1 MKKLGVLV
9 LIALLSLNLFGC
21 GGKNAKE
28 EPQTEAAVEEKEE
41 QKKEA
46 QETKGKETQKVETQT
61 EEPKEVETT
70 EAEVADKEEAVLLDT
85 ENVKITYASSM
96 ICNWDI
102 ENEFS
107 FYFDVENRMEKEL
120 TITATEFVL
129 DGYTIWSGYLSF
141 AAEASSTTNDFIGYA
156 DHDYQGEPEYNEWLK
171 QESEKGVRELNI
183 TLAVT
188 DEDGNQIEEPL
199 SVIIDVKNG
208 TVIK

>member
-1 MKKLGVLV
+1 MIFSTGEDEVFIADVIL
-9 LIALLSLNLFGC
+9 LIRFTSSLYLSI
-21 GGKNAKE
+21 
-28 EPQTEAAVEEKEE
+28 VI
-41 QKKEA
+41 
-46 QETKGKETQKVETQT
+46 V
-61 EEPKEVETT
+61 
-70 EAEVADKEEAVLLDT
+70 
-85 ENVKITYASSM
+85 
-96 ICNWDI
+96 